1 MHMAERKPPSLPFTE
16 SCKFIVKFQNGQK
29 MMGMAEQE
37 DKCLAKRGLAEE
49 ANQLFDKMIK
59 MIKKRQSSSLSRR
72 FGSTTSG
79 GISITNFDAA

>member
-1 MHMAERKPPSLPFTE
+1 MHMAERKPPFLPFTE

-59 MIKKRQSSSLSRR
+59 MIKKRQSSSQSRR

>member
-59 MIKKRQSSSLSRR
+59 MIKKRQSSSQSRR